1 MSFCKWH
8 KSILECQACLQKQ
21 NAVPIL
27 LWLFCLFGWNT
38 MLQIVAQECIFV
50 LVIHAAPVAMCYA
63 SYEWGIY
70 PPACVP
76 AIEWPSLISHIPNI
90 SAGSAICQN
99 PNPGLKI
106 KSVLVPGRPPPPM
119 RGRKLKV
126 LAGGWHPGFCDLGQK
141 RPHYLAITF
150 SAKSTLY
157 VNPPKGRWARS

>member
-1 MSFCKWH
+1 MLLRQNLGAMSFYKWH
-8 KSILECQACLQKQ
+8 KSILECQACPQKQ
-21 NAVPIL
+21 NSVPIL

-50 LVIHAAPVAMCYA
+50 LVIHAAPFAMCYA

-106 KSVLVPGRPPPPM
+106 KSVLVPGRPPPPAGSQAKTLSWGVT
-119 RGRKLKV
+119 RGFLWFGSKTPPV
-126 LAGGWHPGFCDLGQK
+126 G
-141 RPHYLAITF
+141 PHHF
-150 SAKSTLY
+150 
-157 VNPPKGRWARS
+157 